1 MLNILASGQGRA
13 LLFLLPSELGF
24 LKYLRAAK
32 ATLNEYEF
40 PGMSICD
47 WGTPMSIPMSTH
59 NVTFFFFFFFFKV
72 AKISNVQSQLERLV
86 EKNYYLHKSARDGY
100 RSYLLSYASH
110 SHKQIF
116 DVHTLDLQATSKG
129 KFFFFFFFLS
139 FLSDFLIIFILFA
152 ISTQVLVLVYH
163 LKLI

>member
-1 MLNILASGQGRA
+1 MLLSFSIS
-13 LLFLLPSELGF
+13 LFIQKHLFFF
-24 LKYLRAAK
+24 LK
-32 ATLNEYEF
+32 
-40 PGMSICD
+40 S
-47 WGTPMSIPMSTH
+47 
-59 NVTFFFFFFFFKV
+59 KV

-129 KFFFFFFFLS
+129 MFL
-139 FLSDFLIIFILFA
+139 FNI
-152 ISTQVLVLVYH
+152 Y
-163 LKLI
+163 